1 MLEAVEGRLRLLD
14 VPEVI
19 RLVLL
24 CMLEA
29 VESQL
34 CLLEVLEVLET
45 MRCMLL
51 CRFAGGWGGYARFV
65 EVLEEQEL
73 LEVPEMIRCVLLLE
87 AVEDKLCLLEAL
99 GV

>member
-1 MLEAVEGRLRLLD
+1 MCVLDAVEGRLCLLE

-24 CMLEA
+24 CMPEA

-34 CLLEVLEVLET
+34 CLSEMLEVLET

-51 CRFAGGWGGYARFV
+51 CRFAGGWGGYPPFV
-65 EVLEEQEL
+65 EALEVQEL
-73 LEVPEMIRCVLLLE
+73 LEVPEMIRCATPGGCV
-87 AVEDKLCLLEAL
+87 CWRCRR
-99 GV
+99 